1 MNYHIDDHIIE
12 SFKERYVTYPSIY
25 TIQLKDEV
33 LLKFVKKYHYRW
45 MMVDYIDQKEITQG
59 LVEYDVTGI
68 DIYFNKTTLENTYN
82 VYFLFKIDKQDV
94 VEFTIHQLK
103 KIK

>member
-45 MMVDYIDQKEITQG
+45 VTVDYIDQKEITQG

>member
-1 MNYHIDDHIIE
+1 M
-12 SFKERYVTYPSIY
+12 T
-25 TIQLKDEV
+25 
-33 LLKFVKKYHYRW
+33 
-45 MMVDYIDQKEITQG
+45 VDYIDQKEITQG